1 MQDTSKSSQRGARA
15 RAGTPTSNANPSAD
29 PAAIP
34 DPQAQAAAASAFAA
48 MTAAGS
54 PVPLVKAGNRYA
66 VSTPPG
72 SSDALLIARYF
83 AAYAPHRLSGETAN
97 GRATV
102 QTGADANAP
111 GTLAVVCANA
121 LDAQRLATE
130 LPYFAPG
137 LRIRMLPD
145 WETLPYDSFSPH
157 QDLISERL
165 ATLHELS
172 AIGERRCDIVII
184 PATTATYRM
193 PPASFLAAYTFAFKQ
208 GAQLDEARLKAQLTL
223 ASYEHVSQVMRPG
236 EYCVRGSL
244 IDLFPMGSPLPYRID
259 LFDDE
264 VESIRAFDPD
274 SQRSLYPVPD
284 VRLLPGR
291 EFPFDETARTA
302 FRRRW
307 REVFEGDPSRSTIY
321 RDIGNGVPPGG
332 IEYYLPL
339 FFDETATFLDYLPAN
354 AHLIMLGD
362 IEAAITRFSNDT
374 RQRFGFL
381 GHDRDRPLLPPER
394 LFLSAEDFFTRA
406 RPFARLA
413 LTRPR
418 GDTDAATTTAPAH
431 TTASDAPDAAHADTD
446 AAAGTPG
453 HAFAT
458 ALPLLAV
465 DRHADDPVSALR
477 AFVSKPGRHVF
488 LAAES
493 AGRRE
498 TIVQML
504 NDAGLKPVL
513 LDDFAAFLGR
523 LPATKNAAAKQAT
536 TFALGIAPLASGF
549 TLPDER
555 IALITETELYG
566 QIARRAGRRRQ
577 EQASSVDS
585 MVRDLS
591 ELKIGDPVV
600 HSQHGIGRYH
610 GLVTM
615 DMGEGETEFL
625 HLEYNGA
632 SKLYVPVSQL
642 HVISRYSGAD
652 PETAP
657 LHALGSGQWEKA
669 KRRAAQQIRDTA
681 AELLNLYARR
691 AMRQGHAFDLSP
703 RDYEAFAE
711 TFGFEETPDQ
721 AAAIAAVIADMTSG
735 RPMDRLV
742 CGDVGFGKTEV
753 ALRAAFIAVMGGK
766 QVALLCPTTLLAEQ
780 HAQTFSDRFS
790 QWPIRIAELS
800 RFRTGKETT
809 AALQAMAD
817 GTVDIVIGTHKLL
830 SGDAKF
836 KRLGLVL
843 IDEEHRFGVRQKEQ
857 LKALRAEV
865 DMLALTATPIPR
877 TLGMAL
883 EGLRDFSVIATAP
896 QKRLAIK
903 TFVRREEDSV
913 IREAMLRELKR
924 GGQVYFLHNEVETI
938 DARREMLEALVP
950 EARIVVAH
958 GQMHERELERV
969 MRDFTGRRYNVLL
982 CTTIIETGIDV
993 PSANTILI
1001 HRADRFGLAQLHQ
1014 LRGRVG
1020 RSHHQAYAYLLVRD
1034 VDGLTTQATRRL
1046 EAIQQMEE
1054 LGSGFYLAMHDLEIR
1069 GAGEVLGDKQSGD
1082 ITEIGFQ
1089 LYTEMLAD
1097 AVNALK
1103 AGREPDLI
1111 SPLAATTE
1119 INLHVPAILPS
1130 DYCTDV
1136 QERLSL
1142 YKRLANCET
1151 ATAVDTV
1158 HEELIDRFGKLPPQA
1173 QALVE
1178 IHRLRLE
1185 ARPLGIAKIDASEVA
1200 IALQFIPNP
1209 PIDGMRIITMVQ
1221 KNRHIKLAGQDKLRI
1236 EASSPDLA
1244 VRVGTIK
1251 ETLRALGA
1259 PVPPSHIAGGTTAG
1273 GTADWPRAGGSV
1285 AAQGKGNAPR
1295 DPARKRQVERG

>member
-1 MQDTSKSSQRGARA
+1 LI
-15 RAGTPTSNANPSAD
+15 PNAE
-29 PAAIP
+29 
-34 DPQAQAAAASAFAA
+34 AQAASAEAFAA

-54 PVPLVKAGNRYA
+54 SVPLVKPGTRYA
-66 VSTPPG
+66 VSAPPG
-72 SSDALLIARYF
+72 SSDALMIARYF
-83 AAYAPHRLSGETAN
+83 AAYAPNRLSGGAAN
-97 GRATV
+97 GRVAAK
-102 QTGADANAP
+102 TGADANAP
-111 GTLAVVCANA
+111 GLLAVVCANA

-137 LRIRMLPD
+137 LRIRLLPD

-172 AIGERRCDIVII
+172 ALGERRCDIVII

-208 GAQLDEARLKAQLTL
+208 GAQLNEARLKAQLTL

-291 EFPFDETARTA
+291 EFPFDEAARTA

-339 FFDETATFLDYLPAN
+339 FFDETATFLDYLPP
-354 AHLIMLGD
+354 HSQLVMIGD
-362 IEAAITRFSNDT
+362 IEAAINRFGNDT

-406 RPFARLA
+406 KPFARLA

-418 GDTDAATTTAPAH
+418 GDADAATLAAPSPSAAAESAA
-431 TTASDAPDAAHADTD
+431 ASNAGHTD
-446 AAAGTPG
+446 AGTDG
-453 HAFAT
+453 TSALASSDHAFAT
-458 ALPLLAV
+458 PLPVLAV

-477 AFVSKPGRHVF
+477 AFVSAPGRHVF

-498 TIVQML
+498 TIAQML

-513 LDDFAAFLGR
+513 LDDFASFLAG
-523 LPATKNAAAKQAT
+523 LPSGTSASAKRAA

-555 IALITETELYG
+555 VALITETELYG

-669 KRRAAQQIRDTA
+669 KRKAAQQIRDTA

-691 AMRQGHAFDLSP
+691 AMREGHAFQLSP
-703 RDYEAFAE
+703 RDYDTFAE

-753 ALRAAFIAVMGGK
+753 ALRAAFIAVMDGK

-780 HAQTFSDRFS
+780 HFQTFSDRFS

-809 AALQAMAD
+809 AALQAMDD

-857 LKALRAEV
+857 LKSLRAEV

-924 GGQVYFLHNEVETI
+924 GGQVYFLHNEVDTI

-1034 VDGLTTQATRRL
+1034 VDALTTQATRRL

-1097 AVNALK
+1097 AVKALK
-1103 AGREPDLI
+1103 AGREPDLV

-1119 INLHVPAILPS
+1119 INLHAPAILPS

-1173 QALVE
+1173 QALVD

-1185 ARPLGIAKIDASEVA
+1185 ARPLGIIKIDASENA
-1200 IALQFIPNP
+1200 IALQFMPNP

-1244 VRVGTIK
+1244 VRVATIK

-1259 PVPPSHIAGGTTAG
+1259 PIPSTG
-1273 GTADWPRAGGSV
+1273 GTANGSAGDRGAGSGAP
-1285 AAQGKGNAPR
+1285 AAVQGKGNAPQN
-1295 DPARKRQVERG
+1295 PSRKRQAERG